1 MIRSMATN
9 ATGADTRKSLAMLKA
24 KSTRAYRDGMARYG
38 LPSDNALGVPVGAI
52 RAIAKQL
59 GRNHKLALALWKT
72 GVFEARMLATMVD
85 DPAEVTP
92 AQMDQWTAD
101 FDNWGICDT
110 ACFVLFDRTPHVGAK
125 IRKWAPKK
133 EEFVRRTA
141 FALMASAALHDKDSD
156 DKVFLKYLPLIERAA
171 ADNRNFVKKGVSWAL
186 RSIGSRS
193 VGLHKASIALA
204 AKLAKSEDSTE
215 RWIGR
220 DALNDLQRP
229 LVAKRVAGKT
239 AKREAAALKK
249 LKKSKRR

>member
-1 MIRSMATN
+1 MPTN
-9 ATGADTRKSLAMLKA
+9 ATAAETRKALAMLKA

-38 LPSDNALGVPVGAI
+38 LPSDNAMGVPVGAI

-59 GRNHKLALALWKT
+59 GRNHPLALSLWKT
-72 GVFEARMLATMVD
+72 GSFEARMLATMVD
-85 DPAEVTP
+85 DPALVTP
-92 AQMDQWTAD
+92 GQMDQWTGD

-110 ACFVLFDRTPHVGAK
+110 ACFVLFDRTPHADAK
-125 IRKWAPKK
+125 IRKWAPRK

-141 FALMASAALHDKDSD
+141 FALMASVSLHDKNSD

-171 ADNRNFVKKGVSWAL
+171 GDNRNFVKKGVSWAL

-193 VGLHKASIALA
+193 VGLHQASIALA
-204 AKLAKSEDSTE
+204 QRLVKSDDATE

-229 LVAKRVAGKT
+229 LVANRVARKT
-239 AKREAAALKK
+239 EKRDAAAAKK
-249 LKKSKRR
+249 AKKSSRR